1 MRFKRRGLAH
11 LLEQRAPR
19 DVFRHFEISDL
30 FLRKRDTSLGSAR
43 RLLSNQHASHHA
55 IKNSLSL
62 QRMITLRNKRKSQ
75 PSLERLDMRIAPTT
89 MSTATAVFA
98 ELKMETRNVHR
109 LEMSVATARPGSR
122 REIILQA
129 RIAAKEGLIGR
140 QEVRLAIIEAPAT
153 GSQNSLPANVSQTLD
168 VIYNA
173 FETNPGGFPANV
185 PSTDGANL
193 VVIQGSNVG
202 IRCTTA
208 TPPASTAC

>member
-1 MRFKRRGLAH
+1 
-11 LLEQRAPR
+11 
-19 DVFRHFEISDL
+19 
-30 FLRKRDTSLGSAR
+30 
-43 RLLSNQHASHHA
+43 
-55 IKNSLSL
+55 
-62 QRMITLRNKRKSQ
+62 
-75 PSLERLDMRIAPTT
+75 MRIAPTS

-122 REIILQA
+122 REITLQA

-140 QEVRLAIIEAPAT
+140 QEVRLAIIEVPAT

-173 FETNPGGFPANV
+173 FETDPGGFPANV

-202 IRCTTA
+202 ISVHDGDTA
-208 TPPASTAC
+208 SFNSLLTELQSAGMQVTVSRAQSGTIVGMLPIAQLPVVASLPQTPSITPQFQPSLK